1 MDRDKAEVLVGGAV
15 LMVIGAALLL
25 DRTGIFVWT
34 GRWSVWALLIIGYGL
49 VTVWWSRATGVFLIG
64 FGAWLAAADA
74 GWVPLRQSWP
84 LLIVALGLGVMWQ
97 AWAEPEQAGLTRA
110 DRRSGR
116 ARRAALV
123 ILAVN
128 LAVFSG
134 TRTDAWRMVTER
146 TSGSD
151 FQVISILG
159 GARRS
164 IVGPAF
170 TSGDVVTVMGGN
182 EIDLRDATLAP
193 GAEAKIDLLVVMGGS
208 VIRVPD
214 GWAVELR
221 AVPVLGGVADKRW
234 SDASSAAPRADAP
247 KLVIEGTVLMGGVTI
262 KS

>member
-1 MDRDKAEVLVGGAV
+1 MDREKAEVLVGGAV
-15 LMVIGAALLL
+15 LMAIGAALLL

-97 AWAEPEQAGLTRA
+97 ALAEPAQTPALT
-110 DRRSGR
+110 RSGR

-134 TRTDAWRMVTER
+134 ARTDAWRTVTER
-146 TSGSD
+146 TGGSD
-151 FQVISILG
+151 VHVISILG
-159 GARRS
+159 GARRT

-170 TSGDVVTVMGGN
+170 TSGDVVTVMGGS

-193 GAEAKIDLLVVMGGS
+193 GAEAKLDLLVLMGGS
-208 VIRVPD
+208 IIRVPD
-214 GWAVELR
+214 GWVVDVR
-221 AVPVLGGVADKRW
+221 AVPLLGGVADKRW
-234 SDASSAAPRADAP
+234 SDTTGAAPRADAP
-247 KLVIEGTVLMGGVTI
+247 RLVIEGTVLMGGVTI